1 MPRRILVLLA
11 HPAHRRSRAN
21 AALRRAA
28 GEVEGVTLH
37 DLYETYPD
45 FLIDV
50 DREQALLREHEVIV
64 LQHPVYWYSCP
75 AILKEWLDLV
85 LEHGFAYGRAGTALA
100 GKALLSA
107 VTAGG
112 TETAYDAAGLNRYSL
127 AEFLRPFEAT
137 AHLCHMRWLPPFI
150 VHGTHLLDAEALA
163 GQAEAYRALLQ
174 GLREAPTEPRPEP
187 RPGPLAVP
195 RAAPR
200 GGA

>member
-28 GEVEGVTLH
+28 GEVEGATLH
-37 DLYETYPD
+37 DLYEAYPD

-50 DREQALLREHEVIV
+50 DREQAQLREHDVIV
-64 LQHPVYWYSCP
+64 LQHPIYWYSCP

-85 LEHGFAYGRAGTALA
+85 LEHGFAYGHAGSALA

-112 TETAYDAAGLNRYSL
+112 TETAYGPAGLNRHSL
-127 AEFLRPFEAT
+127 VDFLRPFEAT
-137 AHLCHMRWLPPFI
+137 AHLCRMRWLPPFI
-150 VHGTHLLDAEALA
+150 VHGTHLLDAAALA
-163 GQAEAYRALLQ
+163 RQAGAYQALLRE
-174 GLREAPTEPRPEP
+174 LREAP
-187 RPGPLAVP
+187 
-195 RAAPR
+195 AAPSPATAAGR
-200 GGA
+200 A